1 MVHSLWHI
9 HSCLYYRNIHC
20 WHYILATGLFKQ
32 EAWKRTWCCIAG
44 LVLSSLNMPHFVS
57 KTLFY
62 TDHILSYVN
71 CLLIIYAKTQCE
83 EIGKENE
90 EEKSSVP
97 LEWHHRPP
105 WCFLITLFSRYWQCP
120 LCWFV
125 LVINQTH
132 WWVTLCFK
140 WHWWQWQWSERG
152 YDRMLTTNGPEY
164 NLNKLLA
171 NCPIT
176 RSTFWHNHYQ

>member
-1 MVHSLWHI
+1 MTHTLLSVLQKHSLLT
-9 HSCLYYRNIHC
+9 LYPGDWAVQTGGVKKNVVLHC
-20 WHYILATGLFKQ
+20 WTGAVIPEHATFCVKNTLLYWSHFKLCQ
-32 EAWKRTWCCIAG
+32 
-44 LVLSSLNMPHFVS
+44 LSSYHLYP
-57 KTLFY
+57 
-62 TDHILSYVN
+62 
-71 CLLIIYAKTQCE
+71 QCE